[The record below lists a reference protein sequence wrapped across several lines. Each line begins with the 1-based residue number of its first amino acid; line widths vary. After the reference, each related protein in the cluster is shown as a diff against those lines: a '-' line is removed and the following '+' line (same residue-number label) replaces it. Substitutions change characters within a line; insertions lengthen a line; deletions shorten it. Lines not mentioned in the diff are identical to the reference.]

1 MRWGGRRR
9 KEDMWRKERKAIFT
23 QWEKTDLRILGIFTR
38 EAIFYITF
46 K

>member
-9 KEDMWRKERKAIFT
+9 EEDMGREEGKAIFT
-23 QWEKTDLRILGIFTR
+23 QWEKIDLRNLGIFTR

>member
-9 KEDMWRKERKAIFT
+9 EEDMGRKEGKAIFT
-23 QWEKTDLRILGIFTR
+23 QWEKIDLRILGIFTR
-38 EAIFYITF
+38 EAIFYITS